1 MLSSAPERH
10 PTGEQAMLATRRRVC
25 TMLGSTFAAALA
37 PLRVGAVEPY
47 PSRPVQLIVPY
58 APGGSGDLLVRLL
71 GNALSKR
78 WGQQV
83 IVENK
88 PGAGGLIGTEAAAKS
103 THDGYT
109 LYLATDGPLTIAA
122 TLHRHLPYDWK
133 RDFAPISMMA
143 VGYQIL
149 LSSPKLPAT
158 NLNEFIT
165 LAKQHP
171 GKYNFASIG
180 VGSAPHLAAELFLSM
195 TGLKLTHV
203 PYAGSSQQCLAALI
217 SGDVAMFMVGTSTA
231 VPFVKAGTVRGLA
244 VTAPRRLDSLPNVPT
259 FLELEMPKMDYSLWF
274 AIEAPSG
281 TPPPIIQKVHDD
293 IAEVVSDAAYR
304 KALHIRGFEAQ
315 SDTPEQLGAF
325 LQNNY
330 LQLKPLIEYL
340 GLRVD

>member
-1 MLSSAPERH
+1 
-10 PTGEQAMLATRRRVC
+10 MLATRRRIC

-37 PLRVGAVEPY
+37 PIAAATVENY

-58 APGGSGDLLVRLL
+58 APGGSSDLLARLL
-71 GNALSKR
+71 GDGLSKR

-83 IVENK
+83 VVENK
-88 PGAGGLIGTEAAAKS
+88 AGAGGLIGTEAAAKAAP
-103 THDGYT
+103 DGYT

-149 LSSPKLPAT
+149 LLSPKLPAT
-158 NLNEFIT
+158 DLKEFIA
-165 LAKQHP
+165 LAKENP

-195 TGLKLTHV
+195 VGLKLTHV
-203 PYAGSSQQCLAALI
+203 PYRGSSQQCISALI

-231 VPFVKAGTVRGLA
+231 LPFVQAGKVRGLA
-244 VTAPRRLDSLPNVPT
+244 VTAPNRIDSLPDVPT
-259 FLELEMPKMDYSLWF
+259 FAELGMPKMDYSLWF

-281 TPPPIIQKVHDD
+281 TPAAIIQKVHDD
-293 IAEVVSDAAYR
+293 IAAVVADTSYQQ
-304 KALHIRGFEAQ
+304 ALHIRGFEAQ
-315 SDTPEQLGAF
+315 SDTPEQLAAF
-325 LQNNY
+325 LQNSY
-330 LQLKPLIEYL
+330 VQLKPLIERL
-340 GLRVD
+340 GLQVD